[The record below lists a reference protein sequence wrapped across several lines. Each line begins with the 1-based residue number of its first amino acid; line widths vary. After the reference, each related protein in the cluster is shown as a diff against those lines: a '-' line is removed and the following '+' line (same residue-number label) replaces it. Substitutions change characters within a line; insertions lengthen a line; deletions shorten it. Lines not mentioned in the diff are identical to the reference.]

1 MSIGVYGTN
10 IPIHID
16 SNKLSSLVDI
26 SYCYNES
33 RAYDSLSSSS
43 FKSLPSSVLVP
54 CTRSNDESGLDTNN
68 DSGLDTFVEG
78 MYTLQLPLSDFN
90 KKGFYTVY
98 IKPKEYAINITDVG
112 CLSAYSDVRGII
124 LDTNAIS
131 DKYEIIKNMARTNN
145 GLVGFRIVFLDE
157 NGVREDYYRIVTS
170 NNKCEPVIQA
180 PNSSSDKTY
189 TYRYDDSS
197 SLTFLTV
204 SPSSAPTFKSN
215 ATPYIGKPTQRILLV
230 NTLFEPIQLDIEM
243 VTHDA
248 DTISNM
254 LEGSQLRDLDNG
266 LVTTYNEKNEIYAQ
280 SEHYT
285 LKENASGNP
294 VYEVKKNKT
303 DSIDFSQTIDD
314 KL

>member
-16 SNKLSSLVDI
+16 SNKLSNLVDI

-33 RAYDSLSSSS
+33 RAYDSLSSSK
-43 FKSLPSSVLVP
+43 FKSLPSSVLAN
-54 CTRSNDESGLDTNN
+54 CTREVESDSNLDEIVD
-68 DSGLDTFVEG
+68 G

-112 CLSAYSDVRGII
+112 CLSAYPDVRGII

-131 DKYEIIKNMARTNN
+131 DEIINNMARTNN

>member
-33 RAYDSLSSSS
+33 RAYDSLSSSK
-43 FKSLPSSVLVP
+43 FTSLPSSVLAN
-54 CTRSNDESGLDTNN
+54 CTREVESGSNLDEIV
-68 DSGLDTFVEG
+68 DG

-112 CLSAYSDVRGII
+112 CLSAYSDVRGIV
-124 LDTNAIS
+124 LDTSVIS
-131 DKYEIIKNMARTNN
+131 DDIIKNMAKTNN

-294 VYEVKKNKT
+294 IYEVKKNKT

>member
-33 RAYDSLSSSS
+33 RAYDSLSSSK
-43 FKSLPSSVLVP
+43 FTSLPSSVLAN
-54 CTRSNDESGLDTNN
+54 CTREIESGSNLDEIV
-68 DSGLDTFVEG
+68 DG

-131 DKYEIIKNMARTNN
+131 DEIIKNMARTNN

>member
-33 RAYDSLSSSS
+33 RAYDSLSSSK
-43 FKSLPSSVLVP
+43 FTSLPSSVLAN
-54 CTRSNDESGLDTNN
+54 CTREVESDSNLDEIVD
-68 DSGLDTFVEG
+68 G

-131 DKYEIIKNMARTNN
+131 DKIIRDMARTNN

>member
-10 IPIHID
+10 IPIYID
-16 SNKLSSLVDI
+16 NNKLSSLVDV

-33 RAYDSLSSSS
+33 RAYDSLSSSKFTHLDS
-43 FKSLPSSVLVP
+43 AILTP
-54 CTRSNDESGLDTNN
+54 CKRTTDDGEADEYQ
-68 DSGLDTFVEG
+68 EG
-78 MYTLQLPLSDFN
+78 MYNLQLPLSDFG
-90 KKGFYTVY
+90 KKGFYTVH
-98 IKPKEYAINITDVG
+98 IKPKEIPTVITDVG
-112 CLSAYSDVRGII
+112 CLSAFSNVRGII
-124 LDTNAIS
+124 VDTSSIEDDN
-131 DKYEIIKNMARTNN
+131 IKTMARTNN
-145 GLVGFRIVFLDE
+145 GLVGFRVIFLDDT
-157 NGVREDYYRIVTS
+157 GRREDYYRVITS

-180 PNSSSDKTY
+180 PSSSSDKTY

-215 ATPYIGKPTQRILLV
+215 ASPYIGKPTQRILLV

-243 VTHDA
+243 VDHDA
-248 DTISNM
+248 DTISTM
-254 LEGSQLRDLDNG
+254 LEGSQLRDLENG
-266 LVTTYNEKNEIYAQ
+266 LVTTYNSKNEIYAQ

-285 LKENASGNP
+285 LKNEYSGNP

-303 DSIDFSQTIDD
+303 DSIDFSQTISD

>member
-33 RAYDSLSSSS
+33 RAYDSLSSSK
-43 FKSLPSSVLVP
+43 FTSLPSSVLAN
-54 CTRSNDESGLDTNN
+54 CTRDV
-68 DSGLDTFVEG
+68 DSGSNLDEIVDG

-131 DKYEIIKNMARTNN
+131 DEIIKNMARTNN

>member
-33 RAYDSLSSSS
+33 RAYDSLSSSK
-43 FKSLPSSVLVP
+43 FKSLPSSVLAN
-54 CTRSNDESGLDTNN
+54 CTREVESGSNLDEIV
-68 DSGLDTFVEG
+68 DG

-131 DKYEIIKNMARTNN
+131 DKIIKNMARTNN

>member
-33 RAYDSLSSSS
+33 RAYDSLSSSK
-43 FKSLPSSVLVP
+43 FTSLPSSVLAN
-54 CTRSNDESGLDTNN
+54 CTRDVESGSNLDEIV
-68 DSGLDTFVEG
+68 DG

-124 LDTNAIS
+124 LDTNAIT
-131 DKYEIIKNMARTNN
+131 DKIIRNMARTNN

>member
-33 RAYDSLSSSS
+33 RAYDSLSSSK
-43 FKSLPSSVLVP
+43 FTSLPSSVLAN
-54 CTRSNDESGLDTNN
+54 CTREVESGSNLDEIV
-68 DSGLDTFVEG
+68 DG

-131 DKYEIIKNMARTNN
+131 DDYEIIKNMARTNN

>member
-33 RAYDSLSSSS
+33 RAYDSLSSSK
-43 FKSLPSSVLVP
+43 FTSLPSSVLAN
-54 CTRSNDESGLDTNN
+54 CTREVESGSNLDEIV
-68 DSGLDTFVEG
+68 DG

-131 DKYEIIKNMARTNN
+131 DEIIKNMARTNN

-285 LKENASGNP
+285 LKENASGKP

>member
-33 RAYDSLSSSS
+33 RAYDSLSSSK
-43 FKSLPSSVLVP
+43 FKSLPSSVLAN
-54 CTRSNDESGLDTNN
+54 CTREVENGSNLDEIVD
-68 DSGLDTFVEG
+68 G

-131 DKYEIIKNMARTNN
+131 DDYEIIKNMARTNN

-215 ATPYIGKPTQRILLV
+215 ATPYIGKPTQTILLV

-243 VTHDA
+243 TTHDA

>member
-33 RAYDSLSSSS
+33 RAYDSLSSSK
-43 FKSLPSSVLVP
+43 FKSLPSSVLAN
-54 CTRSNDESGLDTNN
+54 CTREVESGSNLDEIV
-68 DSGLDTFVEG
+68 DG

-131 DKYEIIKNMARTNN
+131 DEIIKNMARTNN

>member
-33 RAYDSLSSSS
+33 RAYDSLSSSK
-43 FKSLPSSVLVP
+43 FKSLPSSVLAN
-54 CTRSNDESGLDTNN
+54 CTREVESDSNLDEIVD
-68 DSGLDTFVEG
+68 G

-124 LDTNAIS
+124 LDTSVIS
-131 DKYEIIKNMARTNN
+131 DKNIQDMARTNN

>member
-33 RAYDSLSSSS
+33 RAYDSLSSSK
-43 FKSLPSSVLVP
+43 FKSLPSSVLAN
-54 CTRSNDESGLDTNN
+54 CTRDVESGSNLDEIV
-68 DSGLDTFVEG
+68 DG

-124 LDTNAIS
+124 LDTNAIT
-131 DKYEIIKNMARTNN
+131 DDDIIKNMARTNN

-170 NNKCEPVIQA
+170 NNKFEPVIQA

>member
-33 RAYDSLSSSS
+33 RAYDSLSSSK
-43 FKSLPSSVLVP
+43 FKSLPSSVLAN
-54 CTRSNDESGLDTNN
+54 CTREVESGSNLDEIV
-68 DSGLDTFVEG
+68 DG

-131 DKYEIIKNMARTNN
+131 DEIIRNMARTNN

>member
-33 RAYDSLSSSS
+33 RAYDSLSSSK
-43 FKSLPSSVLVP
+43 FKSLPSSVLAN
-54 CTRSNDESGLDTNN
+54 CTREVESDSNLDKIV
-68 DSGLDTFVEG
+68 DG

-124 LDTNAIS
+124 LDTSVIS
-131 DKYEIIKNMARTNN
+131 DRIIQNMARTNN

>member
-16 SNKLSSLVDI
+16 SNKLSNLVDI

-33 RAYDSLSSSS
+33 RAYDSLSSSK
-43 FKSLPSSVLVP
+43 FKSLPSSVLAN
-54 CTRSNDESGLDTNN
+54 CTREVEN
-68 DSGLDTFVEG
+68 DSNLDEIVDG

-131 DKYEIIKNMARTNN
+131 DEYEIIKNMARTNN

>member
-16 SNKLSSLVDI
+16 SNKLGSFVDI

-33 RAYDSLSSSS
+33 RAYDSLSSSK
-43 FKSLPSSVLVP
+43 FTSLPSSVLAN
-54 CTRSNDESGLDTNN
+54 CTREVESGSNLDEIV
-68 DSGLDTFVEG
+68 DG

-131 DKYEIIKNMARTNN
+131 DEIIKNMARTNN

-243 VTHDA
+243 VTHDV

>member
-33 RAYDSLSSSS
+33 RAYDSLSSSK
-43 FKSLPSSVLVP
+43 FTSLPSSVLAN
-54 CTRSNDESGLDTNN
+54 CTREVESGSNLDEIV
-68 DSGLDTFVEG
+68 DG

-124 LDTNAIS
+124 LDTSVIS
-131 DKYEIIKNMARTNN
+131 DGIIQNMARTNN

>member
-16 SNKLSSLVDI
+16 SNKLGSLVDI

-33 RAYDSLSSSS
+33 RAYDSLSSSK
-43 FKSLPSSVLVP
+43 FKSLPSSVLAN
-54 CTRSNDESGLDTNN
+54 CTREVENGSNLDEIVD
-68 DSGLDTFVEG
+68 G

-131 DKYEIIKNMARTNN
+131 DDYEIIKNMARTNN

>member
-16 SNKLSSLVDI
+16 SNKLGSLVDI

-33 RAYDSLSSSS
+33 RAYDSLSSSK
-43 FKSLPSSVLVP
+43 FTSLPSSVLAN
-54 CTRSNDESGLDTNN
+54 CTREVESGSNLDEIV
-68 DSGLDTFVEG
+68 DG

-124 LDTNAIS
+124 LDTNAIT
-131 DKYEIIKNMARTNN
+131 DDDIIKNMARTNN

>member
-16 SNKLSSLVDI
+16 SEKLSSLVDI

-33 RAYDSLSSSS
+33 RAYDSLSSSK
-43 FKSLPSSVLVP
+43 FKSLPSSVLAN
-54 CTRSNDESGLDTNN
+54 CTREVESDSNLDEIVD
-68 DSGLDTFVEG
+68 G

-124 LDTNAIS
+124 LDTSVIS
-131 DKYEIIKNMARTNN
+131 DRIIQNMARTNN